1 VIRLLERQGDDVDP
15 TASEQEFDAF
25 FRKVQPRL
33 VAQAYVYTGVL
44 AQAQDLAHETLARA
58 WEQWSRIRDYENPGA
73 WARKVLS
80 NLATSESRRT
90 KVRRQHQT
98 SLTDVD
104 GPDLEA
110 LALADALRTIPMPQR
125 HAIVLHDAIGIPIHD
140 VALELGV
147 PEGTVRSW
155 LSRGRRA
162 LAVELNMTDEKDV
175 IRNG

>member
-1 VIRLLERQGDDVDP
+1 MDP

-110 LALADALRTIPMPQR
+110 MALADALRTIPMPQR